1 MNLPKINKKTRL
13 KIRSLLRLSPKKRK
27 AYRVFTWAFLVLFF
41 ISFFLLRIGQTDV
54 ATLLVFL
61 GTVPIALAILLY
73 VPNKILVRCIK
84 KAGTNYK
91 KFAVGTILLMCLNIG
106 ALIGFLYFIEGFSL
120 GLNVDVELV
129 PYVTIAGPIFEE
141 IIFRL
146 GIIGGLSWFFS
157 WFAKRQGSRWN
168 ERKIVKVFLIAVSA
182 ITFGLAH
189 MFDIIKRTP
198 PVTALITFG
207 GAIYG
212 FAYMKYGLGSSILLH
227 SIYNIFAVML

>member
-1 MNLPKINKKTRL
+1 MNFPKISKKTRL

-27 AYRVFTWAFLVLFF
+27 AYNVLTWTFVILLF
-41 ISFFLLRIGQTDV
+41 IDFFVLRIGQKDL
-54 ATLLVFL
+54 AALLLFL
-61 GTVPIALAILLY
+61 GTIPIALAVLLY
-73 VPNKILVRCIK
+73 VPNKVLIRYIK

-91 KFAVGTILLMCLNIG
+91 KFAVGTILLMCLDIST
-106 ALIGFLYFIEGFSL
+106 LIGFLYFIEGFSL

-141 IIFRL
+141 LIFRL
-146 GIIGGLSWFFS
+146 GIIGGLSWFFN
-157 WFAKRQGSRWN
+157 WFAKRQSSRWN

-198 PVTALITFG
+198 QVTALITFG

-212 FAYMKYGLGSSILLH
+212 FAYLRYGLGSSILLH
-227 SIYNIFAVML
+227 ATYNIFAVLL